1 MNKIVKVISTII
13 TGGATMIKFLGS
25 GKNDVQEKN
34 QISPFGVDSNPIK
47 DLIAVY
53 SPTSEIGNEVIIGYI
68 QRSQIA
74 DPGEI
79 RIFSTN
85 AEGDEQISLYLK
97 KDGTA
102 EFGGSA
108 DNMVR
113 YSELKSAFD
122 ELKGDFNSL
131 VNAYNSHIHVTTAT
145 VGATPV
151 PGVIATPTTLGSA
164 SSADISPAKIDEI
177 KTS

>member
-1 MNKIVKVISTII
+1 MNKIVKVISSII
-13 TGGATMIKFLGS
+13 TESATMIKFLGV
-25 GKNDVQEKN
+25 GKNDVQEKH

-47 DLIAVY
+47 DMIAVY

-85 AEGDEQISLYLK
+85 AEGEEQISLYLK
-97 KDGTA
+97 KDGIA

-108 DNMVR
+108 DHMVR
-113 YSELKSAFD
+113 FSELKTSFD
-122 ELKGDFNSL
+122 ELKSDFNNL
-131 VNAYNSHIHVTTAT
+131 VNLYNSHTHITTAT
-145 VGATPV
+145 IGPSAV
-151 PGVIATPTTLGSA
+151 PGVIAPTVSIGTP
-164 SSADISPAKIDEI
+164 SSANINPARIDEI